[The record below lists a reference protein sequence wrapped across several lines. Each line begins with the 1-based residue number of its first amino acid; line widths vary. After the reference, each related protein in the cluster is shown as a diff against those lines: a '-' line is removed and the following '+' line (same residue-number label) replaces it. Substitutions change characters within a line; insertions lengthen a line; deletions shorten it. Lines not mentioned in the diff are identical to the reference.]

1 MTAARAP
8 QTDRAPRAAWVALGV
23 LTAINFVNYIDRFI
37 LPAVMEDVRRSEM
50 HPSDLQLGLLTSA
63 FLVVYTITAPFF
75 GAFGDRGRR
84 PRLLAIGII
93 VWSAA
98 TVLSG
103 LAANY
108 GSLLAARAGV
118 GIGEAAYATI
128 APALLADYFPAAMRG
143 RVLAIFYSAT
153 PVGAALGYLLG
164 GQVASHYDWRAAFF
178 IAGIPGFILALFAYR
193 MPEAATRSAPE
204 KGGGFHSYVELA
216 KNPAYVAVVL
226 GYAAYTFAVG
236 GISVWMP
243 SFLER
248 VHRLDTASANNLIGG
263 ITVVTGFAGALVGG
277 WAGDRMLRRWREAY
291 LWLSGWS
298 TLLAAPFAY
307 LAFTLPAPG
316 YLIALFVA
324 ELLIFLSTGPI
335 NSSILGVV
343 PQTMRASA
351 MALSIFCIH
360 ALGDGPAPA
369 LIGYVADRSSLQHAV
384 MIIPVAVVI
393 GGLIWLAAAWRGER
407 RPRTETGASA

>member
-1 MTAARAP
+1 
-8 QTDRAPRAAWVALGV
+8 
-23 LTAINFVNYIDRFI
+23 
-37 LPAVMEDVRRSEM
+37 
-50 HPSDLQLGLLTSA
+50 
-63 FLVVYTITAPFF
+63 
-75 GAFGDRGRR
+75 
-84 PRLLAIGII
+84 
-93 VWSAA
+93 
-98 TVLSG
+98 
-103 LAANY
+103 
-108 GSLLAARAGV
+108 
-118 GIGEAAYATI
+118 
-128 APALLADYFPAAMRG
+128 
-143 RVLAIFYSAT
+143 VLAIFYSAT

-164 GQVASHYDWRAAFF
+164 GQVSAHYGWRAAFY
-178 IAGIPGFILALFAYR
+178 IAGLPGFLLALIAYR
-193 MPEAATRSAPE
+193 MPEAETRSAAE
-204 KGGGFHSYVELA
+204 KGRGFGAYLELA

-243 SFLER
+243 SFLSR
-248 VHRLDTASANNLIGG
+248 VHHLATASANNLIGG
-263 ITVVTGFAGALVGG
+263 ITVVTGFAGALIGG
-277 WAGDRMLRRWREAY
+277 WLGDRMLRRWKESY

-307 LAFTLPAPG
+307 LAFALDSPG

-351 MALSIFCIH
+351 MALSILAIH

-369 LIGYVADRSSLQHAV
+369 LIGFLADRSSLQEAV

-407 RPRTETGASA
+407 RQRTPTGASA